1 MAAGTESRQARA
13 SVKYVRMSPR
23 KARLVLDLIR
33 GKHVEEARR
42 ILRFTPKAAARDVG
56 KVLDAAVANA
66 EHSLRL
72 PPETLFVTGAYAD
85 GGPTLKRFMPR
96 AQGRAYQIRKRTCH
110 IHVVVESKEG
120 R

>member
-1 MAAGTESRQARA
+1 MAASTKSKQARA

-23 KARLVLDLIR
+23 KVRLVLDMIR

-42 ILRFTPKAAARDVG
+42 ILKFTPKAAAHDIG

-66 EHSLRL
+66 ETVLRTG
-72 PPETLFVTGAYAD
+72 PETLFVASAYAD

-110 IHVVVESKEG
+110 IHVVVEQKE

>member
-1 MAAGTESRQARA
+1 MATTTKQARA

-42 ILRFTPKAAARDVG
+42 ILKFTPKTAAREVA
-56 KVLDAAVANA
+56 KVLDAAIANA
-66 EHSLRL
+66 ENVNRTPADS
-72 PPETLFVTGAYAD
+72 LFVATAYAD
-85 GGPTLKRFMPR
+85 GGPTLKRYMPR
-96 AQGRAYQIRKRTCH
+96 ALGRATQIRKRTCH
-110 IHVVVESKEG
+110 IHVVVESKEV

>member
-1 MAAGTESRQARA
+1 MATKTKTAKA

-42 ILRFTPKAAARDVG
+42 ILKFTPKSAATDIG
-56 KVLDAAVANA
+56 KVLDSAIANA
-66 EHSLRL
+66 ENTLRTA
-72 PPETLFVTGAYAD
+72 PDTLWVSECYAD

-96 AQGRAYQIRKRTCH
+96 AQGRAYRIRKRTCH
-110 IHVVVESKEG
+110 IHLTVEVRG
-120 R
+120 

>member
-1 MAAGTESRQARA
+1 MADTKQARA

-23 KARLVLDLIR
+23 KARLVLDMIR
-33 GKHVEEARR
+33 GKHVEEAKR
-42 ILRFTPKAAARDVG
+42 ILKFTPKAAAHDIA
-56 KVLDAAVANA
+56 KVLDSAIANA
-66 EHSLRL
+66 EHSFRMA
-72 PPETLFVTGAYAD
+72 PETLFVTGAYAD

-110 IHVVVESKEG
+110 IHLVVEPREG

>member
-1 MAAGTESRQARA
+1 MAATKTAKA

-42 ILRFTPKAAARDVG
+42 ILKFTPKAAAHDIA
-56 KVLDAAVANA
+56 KVLDAAIANA
-66 EHSLRL
+66 ETTLRV
-72 PPETLFVTGAYAD
+72 PPDALFVSTAYAD

-96 AQGRAYQIRKRTCH
+96 AQGRATQIRKRTCH
-110 IHVVVESKEG
+110 IHLVVEQREG

>member
-1 MAAGTESRQARA
+1 MAANTQPKQARA

-23 KARLVLDLIR
+23 KVRLVLDLIR

-42 ILRFTPKAAARDVG
+42 ILKFTPKSAARDIA
-56 KVLDAAVANA
+56 KVLDAAIANA
-66 EHSLRL
+66 EHSYRI
-72 PPETLFVTGAYAD
+72 PPETLFVKTAYAD

-110 IHVVVESKEG
+110 IHVVVEPKEG

>member
-1 MAAGTESRQARA
+1 MADTKTKQAKA

-23 KARLVLDLIR
+23 KVRLVLGMIR

-42 ILRFTPKAAARDVG
+42 ILKFTPKAAAHDIA

-66 EHSLRL
+66 ENTLRAA
-72 PPETLFVTGAYAD
+72 PDTLYVSRAYAD

-96 AQGRAYQIRKRTCH
+96 AQGRAYQIRKRTVH
-110 IHVVVESKEG
+110 IHVVVEQREG